1 MFKFSM
7 ISLKINPHMK
17 RVVLL
22 LMMYS
27 GIASGAN
34 AAADTVSIF
43 SKSMARAIKCI
54 VITPSAYS
62 KQDKRFAVV
71 YLLHG
76 AHGNFSNWVTRVP
89 DMQELADNNELMI
102 VCPDGNP
109 NSWYFDS
116 PVDSAARYETY
127 IATEVPAYID
137 ANYRTRADRQHRA
150 ISGLSMGG
158 HGAMF
163 IAFRHAE
170 IFGACGSMSGALDV
184 SMIPKGYGLD
194 KVLGD
199 AKTNAGYY
207 KDWSV
212 INVIEKYPTDSLA
225 IIMDCGTQD
234 ILSFIG
240 RAVHEKLM
248 KLKIPHDY
256 IERPGRHDWIYWAK
270 AVRYQLLFFREYF
283 QKSQKT
289 KA

>member
-1 MFKFSM
+1 
-7 ISLKINPHMK
+7 MK
-17 RVVLL
+17 RVFLL
-22 LMMYS
+22 LTLYL
-27 GIASGAN
+27 GIACGAD
-34 AAADTVSIF
+34 ASIDTVSVY
-43 SKSMARAIKCI
+43 SKSMAKEIKCV

-62 KQDKRFAVV
+62 EKSRRFPVV

-89 DMQELADNNELMI
+89 GMQQLADENQLMI

-127 IATEVPAYID
+127 IATDVPTYID
-137 ANYRTRADRQHRA
+137 ASYRTLADRQHRA

-163 IAFRHAE
+163 IAFRHAD

-184 SMIPKGYGLD
+184 SLIPKGYGLD
-194 KVLGD
+194 KILGD
-199 AKTNAGYY
+199 VKTNASFY

-212 INVIEKYPTDSLA
+212 INVIEKYPGDSLA
-225 IIMDCGTQD
+225 IIIDCGTQD
-234 ILSFIG
+234 ILSFIN
-240 RAVHEKLM
+240 RTVHQKMM
-248 KLKIPHDY
+248 KLGIPHEY
-256 IERPGRHDWIYWAK
+256 IERPGRHDWVYWSK

-283 QKSQKT
+283 QKQ
-289 KA
+289 